1 VRTKVA
7 KKAVANGAESPAE
20 KLQEYV
26 QSALKVAKTAKRNR
40 AGLKGDNHYGNKL
53 ATLRSDAAN
62 ILTVLQSN
70 TTGNTSALAELIQAV
85 FDADVQPRQ
94 RLEASRELLHML
106 KTTWRQVSADV
117 NTDALVDLF
126 PMTILSSSKRGYLIS
141 LGRQMNGCY
150 ARGWYDACAVIMR
163 RLVENA
169 IIEAFETKNVA
180 DQIKNKDGNY
190 VQLTELVAKALT
202 SKSISLSRNTKT
214 ALPKIKDLG
223 HQSAHGRYFTAQ
235 KSDMDKL
242 SGDFRVV
249 LEEFLHHA
257 NLIN

>member
-1 VRTKVA
+1 VRTAVA
-7 KKAVANGAESPAE
+7 KKTKANGAESPSE

-40 AGLKGDNHYGNKL
+40 ASLKGDNHYGNKL

-85 FDADVQPRQ
+85 FGADVLPKQ
-94 RLEASRELLHML
+94 RLEASRELSHML
-106 KTTWRQVSADV
+106 KTSWRQTSVDSDFSAS
-117 NTDALVDLF
+117 VDLF
-126 PMTILSSSKRGYLIS
+126 PMTILSSSNRGYLSS

-150 ARGWYDACAVIMR
+150 TKAWYDACAVMMR
-163 RLVENA
+163 RLMENA
-169 IIEAFETKNVA
+169 IIEAFEAKNVA

-190 VQLTELVAKALT
+190 VQLTELVGKALA
-202 SKSISLSRNTKT
+202 SKSFNLSRNAKT

-235 KSDMDKL
+235 KNDVDKV
-242 SGDFRVV
+242 SADFRVV

-257 NLIN
+257 NLIA